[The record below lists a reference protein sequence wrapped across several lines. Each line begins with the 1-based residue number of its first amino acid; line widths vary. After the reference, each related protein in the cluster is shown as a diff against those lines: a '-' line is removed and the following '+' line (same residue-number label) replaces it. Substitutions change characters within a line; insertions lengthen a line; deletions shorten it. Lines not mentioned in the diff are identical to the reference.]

1 MLKSD
6 LFLVTCIQP
15 ALGKQQEGKE
25 GLSLSFMV
33 LHPQMQEMSSC
44 TAPLLYNIYSDL
56 LSAAN
61 KQIWKEETDSER
73 LGQDLNT
80 NPNPLL

>member
-1 MLKSD
+1 
-6 LFLVTCIQP
+6 
-15 ALGKQQEGKE
+15 
-25 GLSLSFMV
+25 MV
-33 LHPQMQEMSSC
+33 LLPQMQEMSSC
-44 TAPLLYNIYSDL
+44 TTPLLYNIYSDL

-61 KQIWKEETDSER
+61 KQIWKEETDSEQ